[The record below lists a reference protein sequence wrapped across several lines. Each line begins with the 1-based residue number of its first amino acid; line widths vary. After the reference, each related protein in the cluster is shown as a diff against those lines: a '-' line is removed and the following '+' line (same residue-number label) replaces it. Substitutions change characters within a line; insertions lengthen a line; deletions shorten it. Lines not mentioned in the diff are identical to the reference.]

1 CAIYI
6 YKLYK
11 IKVVV
16 NVCFAHHHNLHHFKR
31 EHKIYLNPGS
41 LGCNSKPVAT
51 YAIVRVKDDGCI
63 DCSIKEV
70 SYDNKEFL
78 LGYFRYNVPA
88 KESILQGFYGSQHKK
103 LF

>member
-1 CAIYI
+1 CYNFHNSKFFDI
-6 YKLYK
+6 
-11 IKVVV
+11 
-16 NVCFAHHHNLHHFKR
+16 VCYGPHRNLHHVKGENR
-31 EHKIYLNPGS
+31 IYLNLGS
-41 LGCNSKPVAT
+41 LGCNSNPVAT

-63 DCSIKEV
+63 YCSIKEV

-78 LGYFRYNVPA
+78 LGYFRYIVPA